1 MKKRTAVIILVLV
14 AAFLL
19 VETASVITY
28 PNEYKVIKTMGKIS
42 RVTTEPGFSL
52 RIPLVQ
58 SETTISKSRQLYD
71 IAPTEIYTSDKKKME
86 VDAYIIWRVTDPIKF
101 TQTLNS
107 SKASAESK
115 ISAMVYGALKATVSS
130 TSQEELIA
138 SRDAA
143 LDMTVEEDI
152 LSDVEIQDITSEDLQ
167 ENAQAEDG
175 TQPAGSAPAADGTQP
190 AENQPAG
197 SAPAADGTQPAE
209 NQPAGSAPAA
219 DGTQPAENQPA
230 ADGTQPQETSEQPQ
244 ETPDGMK
251 VIDEN
256 TRVISLSSKILEQLD
271 KDYDPEQYGI
281 EIQMVKIKKLDLPD
295 ENKDAVY
302 NRMITERKNIAAAYK
317 AQGESEAQKIRN
329 MTDRETEVMLS
340 EANAKAARLEAE
352 GEAEYMK
359 ILSDAYNDPDKA
371 EYYLFVRQLDA
382 AKKSLKNG
390 NTTLFLDSDS
400 PLASIFENSGE

>member
-1 MKKRTAVIILVLV
+1 MKKRTAVIILVL
-14 AAFLL
+14 AAVFLL
-19 VETASVITY
+19 AETASVITY

-52 RIPLVQ
+52 RIPFVQ

-86 VDAYIIWRVTDPIKF
+86 VDAYIIWKVTDPVKF

-143 LDMTVEEDI
+143 LDMVVEENT
-152 LSDVEIQDITSEDLQ
+152 LSDVEIQDITSADL
-167 ENAQAEDG
+167 
-175 TQPAGSAPAADGTQP
+175 
-190 AENQPAG
+190 
-197 SAPAADGTQPAE
+197 
-209 NQPAGSAPAA
+209 
-219 DGTQPAENQPA
+219 
-230 ADGTQPQETSEQPQ
+230 Q

-271 KDYDPEQYGI
+271 RDYDPEQYGI

-340 EANAKAARLEAE
+340 EANAKAASLEAE

>member
-1 MKKRTAVIILVLV
+1 MKKRSVIIILSLVIVYLLINM
-14 AAFLL
+14 AA
-19 VETASVITY
+19 VITY
-28 PNEYKVIKTMGKIS
+28 PNQYKVIKTMGKIS

-52 RIPLVQ
+52 RIPLIQ
-58 SETTISKSRQLYD
+58 SETTIQKAKQLYD

-86 VDAYIIWRVTDPIKF
+86 VDAYIIWRVQDPVKF

-138 SRDAA
+138 SRDSA
-143 LDMTVEEDI
+143 LDKSDEADS
-152 LSDVEIQDITSEDLQ
+152 LSDVNIQDM
-167 ENAQAEDG
+167 
-175 TQPAGSAPAADGTQP
+175 P
-190 AENQPAG
+190 AEEP
-197 SAPAADGTQPAE
+197 E
-209 NQPAGSAPAA
+209 
-219 DGTQPAENQPA
+219 
-230 ADGTQPQETSEQPQ
+230 
-244 ETPDGMK
+244 DGMK

-256 TRVISLSSKILEQLD
+256 TKVISLSNKILEQLN

-317 AQGESEAQKIRN
+317 AQGDSEAQKIRN
-329 MTDRETEVMLS
+329 TTDRETAVMLS
-340 EANAKAARLEAE
+340 EADAKAAQIEAE

-359 ILSDAYNDPDKA
+359 ILSEAYNDPEKA

-382 AKKSLKNG
+382 AKKSLENG

-400 PLASIFENSGE
+400 PLASIFESSGE

>member
-107 SKASAESK
+107 SKANAESK

-167 ENAQAEDG
+167 ENAQAADG
-175 TQPAGSAPAADGTQP
+175 TQPAGSA
-190 AENQPAG
+190 
-197 SAPAADGTQPAE
+197 
-209 NQPAGSAPAA
+209 
-219 DGTQPAENQPA
+219 PA

-256 TRVISLSSKILEQLD
+256 TRVISLSNKILEQLD

>member
-1 MKKRTAVIILVLV
+1 MKKHIGKILAALV
-14 AAFLL
+14 VVYLL
-19 VETASVITY
+19 VNMAAVITY
-28 PNEYKVIKTMGKIS
+28 PNQYKVIKTMGKIS
-42 RVTTEPGFSL
+42 RVTTEPGFSF

-58 SETTISKSRQLYD
+58 SETTISKARQLYD

-86 VDAYIIWRVTDPIKF
+86 VDAYIIWRVTDPVKF

-107 SKASAESK
+107 STASAESK
-115 ISAMVYGALKATVSS
+115 ISAMVYGSLKATVSS
-130 TSQEELIA
+130 TAQEELLA

-143 LDMTVEEDI
+143 LDKAEEDDA
-152 LSDVEIQDITSEDLQ
+152 LDVEVQDITSEDLKEDTEASSGAGSTGAAGTETTGTESKEQ
-167 ENAQAEDG
+167 SKETEDG
-175 TQPAGSAPAADGTQP
+175 MT
-190 AENQPAG
+190 
-197 SAPAADGTQPAE
+197 
-209 NQPAGSAPAA
+209 
-219 DGTQPAENQPA
+219 
-230 ADGTQPQETSEQPQ
+230 
-244 ETPDGMK
+244 

-256 TRVISLSSKILEQLD
+256 TRVISLSNKILEQLN

-329 MTDRETEVMLS
+329 TTDRETAVMLS
-340 EANAKAARLEAE
+340 EAEATADRLEAE
-352 GEAEYMK
+352 GEAEYMR

-382 AKKSLKNG
+382 AKKSLENG

-400 PLASIFENSGE
+400 PLASIFEQ

>member
-1 MKKRTAVIILVLV
+1 MKKHSGTVTVLLLALFAIINL
-14 AAFLL
+14 
-19 VETASVITY
+19 ASVITY

-52 RIPLVQ
+52 RIPLIQ
-58 SETTISKSRQLYD
+58 SETTIPRSRQLYD

-86 VDAYIIWRVTDPIKF
+86 VDAYIIWRVTDPVKF

-107 SKASAESK
+107 STTSAESK

-143 LDMTVEEDI
+143 LDKNVDEDG
-152 LSDVEIQDITSEDLQ
+152 LSDLEIQDITSEDLQ
-167 ENAQAEDG
+167 EETAE
-175 TQPAGSAPAADGTQP
+175 T
-190 AENQPAG
+190 E
-197 SAPAADGTQPAE
+197 
-209 NQPAGSAPAA
+209 
-219 DGTQPAENQPA
+219 
-230 ADGTQPQETSEQPQ
+230 
-244 ETPDGMK
+244 DGMK
-251 VIDEN
+251 VIDQN
-256 TRVISLSSKILEQLD
+256 TRVISLSTKILDQLSR
-271 KDYDPEQYGI
+271 DYDPEQYGI
-281 EIQMVKIKKLDLPD
+281 EIQMVKIKKLDLPN

-302 NRMITERKNIAAAYK
+302 NRMITERRNIAAAYR

-329 MTDRETEVMLS
+329 TTDRETAVMLS
-340 EANAKAARLEAE
+340 EAQANADRLEAE

-382 AKKSLKNG
+382 AKKSLENG

-400 PLASIFENSGE
+400 PLASLFETDN

>member
-1 MKKRTAVIILVLV
+1 MKKHIGKILAALV
-14 AAFLL
+14 VVYLL
-19 VETASVITY
+19 VNMAAVITY
-28 PNEYKVIKTMGKIS
+28 PNQYKVIKTMGRIS
-42 RVTTEPGFSL
+42 RVTTEPGFSF
-52 RIPLVQ
+52 RIPLIQ
-58 SETTISKSRQLYD
+58 SETTISKARQLYD

-86 VDAYIIWRVTDPIKF
+86 VDAYIIWRVTDPVKF

-107 SKASAESK
+107 STASAESK
-115 ISAMVYGALKATVSS
+115 ISAMVYGSLKATVSS

-143 LDMTVEEDI
+143 LDKAEEDDA
-152 LSDVEIQDITSEDLQ
+152 LDVEVQDITSEDLKEDTEASSGAGSTGAAGTETTGTESKEQ
-167 ENAQAEDG
+167 SKETEDG
-175 TQPAGSAPAADGTQP
+175 MT
-190 AENQPAG
+190 
-197 SAPAADGTQPAE
+197 
-209 NQPAGSAPAA
+209 
-219 DGTQPAENQPA
+219 
-230 ADGTQPQETSEQPQ
+230 
-244 ETPDGMK
+244 

-256 TRVISLSSKILEQLD
+256 TRVISLSNKILEQLN

-329 MTDRETEVMLS
+329 TTDRETAVMLS
-340 EANAKAARLEAE
+340 EAEATADRLEAE
-352 GEAEYMK
+352 GEAEYMR

-382 AKKSLKNG
+382 AKKSLENG

-400 PLASIFENSGE
+400 PLASIFEQ

>member
-1 MKKRTAVIILVLV
+1 MKKHIGKILAALIVIY
-14 AAFLL
+14 LL
-19 VETASVITY
+19 VNMAAVITY
-28 PNEYKVIKTMGKIS
+28 PNQYKVIKTMGKIS

-52 RIPLVQ
+52 RIPLIQ
-58 SETTISKSRQLYD
+58 SETTISKARQLYD

-86 VDAYIIWRVTDPIKF
+86 VDAYIIWHVTDPIKF

-107 SKASAESK
+107 STAGAESK

-143 LDMTVEEDI
+143 LDKTEEDDA
-152 LSDVEIQDITSEDLQ
+152 LDVEVQDITSEDLKEETGTNTESSEAGSTGEAGTAGTGTDSQ
-167 ENAQAEDG
+167 EQPKETEDG
-175 TQPAGSAPAADGTQP
+175 MT
-190 AENQPAG
+190 
-197 SAPAADGTQPAE
+197 
-209 NQPAGSAPAA
+209 
-219 DGTQPAENQPA
+219 
-230 ADGTQPQETSEQPQ
+230 
-244 ETPDGMK
+244 

-256 TRVISLSSKILEQLD
+256 TRVISLSNKILEQLN
-271 KDYDPEQYGI
+271 KDYNPEQYGI

-329 MTDRETEVMLS
+329 TTDRETAVMLS
-340 EANAKAARLEAE
+340 EAEATASRLEAE
-352 GEAEYMK
+352 GEAEYMR

-382 AKKSLKNG
+382 AKKSLENG

-400 PLASIFENSGE
+400 PLAIFRVRGRWRHLNDSKPSFARSDT

>member
-1 MKKRTAVIILVLV
+1 MKKHIGKILAALV
-14 AAFLL
+14 VVYLL
-19 VETASVITY
+19 VNMAAVITY
-28 PNEYKVIKTMGKIS
+28 PNQYKVIKTMGKIS
-42 RVTTEPGFSL
+42 RVTTEPGFSF
-52 RIPLVQ
+52 RIPLIQ
-58 SETTISKSRQLYD
+58 SETTISKARQLYD

-86 VDAYIIWRVTDPIKF
+86 VDAYIIWRVTDPVKF

-107 SKASAESK
+107 STASAESK
-115 ISAMVYGALKATVSS
+115 ISAMVYGSLKATVSS

-143 LDMTVEEDI
+143 LDKAEEDDA
-152 LSDVEIQDITSEDLQ
+152 LDVEVQDITSEDLKEDTEASSGAGSTGAAGTETTGTESKEQ
-167 ENAQAEDG
+167 SKETEDG
-175 TQPAGSAPAADGTQP
+175 MT
-190 AENQPAG
+190 
-197 SAPAADGTQPAE
+197 
-209 NQPAGSAPAA
+209 
-219 DGTQPAENQPA
+219 
-230 ADGTQPQETSEQPQ
+230 
-244 ETPDGMK
+244 

-256 TRVISLSSKILEQLD
+256 TRVISLSNKILEQLN

-329 MTDRETEVMLS
+329 TTDRETAVMLS
-340 EANAKAARLEAE
+340 EAEATADRLEAE
-352 GEAEYMK
+352 GEAEYMR

-371 EYYLFVRQLDA
+371 DYYLFVRQLDA
-382 AKKSLKNG
+382 AKKSLENG

-400 PLASIFENSGE
+400 PLASIFEQ

>member
-1 MKKRTAVIILVLV
+1 MKKHTGKILAALV
-14 AAFLL
+14 VVYLL
-19 VETASVITY
+19 VNMAAVITY
-28 PNEYKVIKTMGKIS
+28 PNQYKVIKTMGKIS
-42 RVTTEPGFSL
+42 RVTTEPGFSF
-52 RIPLVQ
+52 RIPLIQ
-58 SETTISKSRQLYD
+58 SETTISKARQLYD

-86 VDAYIIWRVTDPIKF
+86 VDAYIIWRVTDPVKF

-107 SKASAESK
+107 STASAESK
-115 ISAMVYGALKATVSS
+115 ISAMVYGSLKATVSS

-143 LDMTVEEDI
+143 LDKTEEDDA
-152 LSDVEIQDITSEDLQ
+152 LDVEVQDITSEDLKEDTEASSGAGSTGAAGTETTGTESKEQ
-167 ENAQAEDG
+167 SKETEDG
-175 TQPAGSAPAADGTQP
+175 MT
-190 AENQPAG
+190 
-197 SAPAADGTQPAE
+197 
-209 NQPAGSAPAA
+209 
-219 DGTQPAENQPA
+219 
-230 ADGTQPQETSEQPQ
+230 
-244 ETPDGMK
+244 

-256 TRVISLSSKILEQLD
+256 TRVISLSNKILEQLN

-329 MTDRETEVMLS
+329 TTDRETAVMLS
-340 EANAKAARLEAE
+340 EAEATADRLEAE
-352 GEAEYMK
+352 GEAEYMR

-382 AKKSLKNG
+382 AKKSLENG

-400 PLASIFENSGE
+400 PLASIFEQ

>member
-1 MKKRTAVIILVLV
+1 MKKHSGTVIVL
-14 AAFLL
+14 LL
-19 VETASVITY
+19 ALFAIINLASVITY

-52 RIPLVQ
+52 RIPLIQ
-58 SETTISKSRQLYD
+58 SETTIPRSRQLYD

-86 VDAYIIWRVTDPIKF
+86 VDAYIIWRVTDPVKF

-107 SKASAESK
+107 STTSAESK

-143 LDMTVEEDI
+143 LDKNVDEDG
-152 LSDVEIQDITSEDLQ
+152 LSDLEIQDITSEDLQ
-167 ENAQAEDG
+167 EEAAE
-175 TQPAGSAPAADGTQP
+175 T
-190 AENQPAG
+190 E
-197 SAPAADGTQPAE
+197 
-209 NQPAGSAPAA
+209 
-219 DGTQPAENQPA
+219 
-230 ADGTQPQETSEQPQ
+230 
-244 ETPDGMK
+244 DGMK
-251 VIDEN
+251 VIDQN
-256 TRVISLSSKILEQLD
+256 TRVISLSTKILDQLSR
-271 KDYDPEQYGI
+271 DYDPEQYGI
-281 EIQMVKIKKLDLPD
+281 EIQMVKIKKLDLPN

-302 NRMITERKNIAAAYK
+302 NRMITERRNIAAAYR

-329 MTDRETEVMLS
+329 TTDRETAVMLS
-340 EANAKAARLEAE
+340 EAQANADRLEAE

-382 AKKSLKNG
+382 AKKSLENG

-400 PLASIFENSGE
+400 PLASLFETNN

>member
-1 MKKRTAVIILVLV
+1 MKKHIGKILVALV
-14 AAFLL
+14 VVYLL
-19 VETASVITY
+19 VNMAAVITY
-28 PNEYKVIKTMGKIS
+28 PNQYKVIKTMGKIS
-42 RVTTEPGFSL
+42 RVTTEPGFSF
-52 RIPLVQ
+52 RIPLLQ
-58 SETTISKSRQLYD
+58 SETTISKARQLYD

-86 VDAYIIWRVTDPIKF
+86 VDAYIIWRVTDPVKF

-107 SKASAESK
+107 STASAESK
-115 ISAMVYGALKATVSS
+115 ISAMVYGSLKATVSS

-143 LDMTVEEDI
+143 LDKAEEDDA
-152 LSDVEIQDITSEDLQ
+152 LDVEVQDITSEDLKEDTEASSGAGSTGAAGTETTGTESKEQ
-167 ENAQAEDG
+167 SKETEDG
-175 TQPAGSAPAADGTQP
+175 MT
-190 AENQPAG
+190 
-197 SAPAADGTQPAE
+197 
-209 NQPAGSAPAA
+209 
-219 DGTQPAENQPA
+219 
-230 ADGTQPQETSEQPQ
+230 
-244 ETPDGMK
+244 

-256 TRVISLSSKILEQLD
+256 TRVISLSNKILEQLN

-317 AQGESEAQKIRN
+317 AQGECEAQKIRN
-329 MTDRETEVMLS
+329 TTDRETAVMLS
-340 EANAKAARLEAE
+340 EAEATADRLEAE
-352 GEAEYMK
+352 GEAEYMR

-382 AKKSLKNG
+382 AKKSLENG

-400 PLASIFENSGE
+400 PLASIFEQ

>member
-1 MKKRTAVIILVLV
+1 MKKHSGIVV
-14 AAFLL
+14 FLL
-19 VETASVITY
+19 LALLITVNLASVITY

-52 RIPLVQ
+52 RIPLIQ
-58 SETTISKSRQLYD
+58 SETTISKARQLYD

-86 VDAYIIWRVTDPIKF
+86 VDAYIIWRVTDPVKF

-107 SKASAESK
+107 STTSAESK

-143 LDMTVEEDI
+143 LDKNVDEDG
-152 LSDVEIQDITSEDLQ
+152 LSDLEIQDITSEDLQ
-167 ENAQAEDG
+167 GEAAE
-175 TQPAGSAPAADGTQP
+175 T
-190 AENQPAG
+190 E
-197 SAPAADGTQPAE
+197 
-209 NQPAGSAPAA
+209 
-219 DGTQPAENQPA
+219 
-230 ADGTQPQETSEQPQ
+230 
-244 ETPDGMK
+244 DGMK
-251 VIDEN
+251 VIDQN
-256 TRVISLSSKILEQLD
+256 TRVISLSTKILDQLG

-281 EIQMVKIKKLDLPD
+281 EIQMVKIKKLDLPN

-302 NRMITERKNIAAAYK
+302 NRMITERRNIAAAYR

-329 MTDRETEVMLS
+329 TTDRETAVMLS
-340 EANAKAARLEAE
+340 EAQASADRLEAE

-382 AKKSLKNG
+382 AKKSLENG

-400 PLASIFENSGE
+400 PLASLFETDN

>member
-1 MKKRTAVIILVLV
+1 MKKHIGKILVALV
-14 AAFLL
+14 VVYLL
-19 VETASVITY
+19 VNMAAVITY
-28 PNEYKVIKTMGKIS
+28 PNQYKVIKTMGKIS
-42 RVTTEPGFSL
+42 RVTTEPGFSF
-52 RIPLVQ
+52 RIPLIQ
-58 SETTISKSRQLYD
+58 SETTISKARQLYD

-86 VDAYIIWRVTDPIKF
+86 VDAYIIWRVTDPVKF

-107 SKASAESK
+107 STASAESK
-115 ISAMVYGALKATVSS
+115 ISAMVYGSLKATVSS

-143 LDMTVEEDI
+143 LDKAEEDDA
-152 LSDVEIQDITSEDLQ
+152 LDVEVQDITSEDLKEDTEASSGAGSTGAAGTETTGTESKEQ
-167 ENAQAEDG
+167 SKETEDG
-175 TQPAGSAPAADGTQP
+175 MT
-190 AENQPAG
+190 
-197 SAPAADGTQPAE
+197 
-209 NQPAGSAPAA
+209 
-219 DGTQPAENQPA
+219 
-230 ADGTQPQETSEQPQ
+230 
-244 ETPDGMK
+244 

-256 TRVISLSSKILEQLD
+256 TRVISLSNKILEQLN

-329 MTDRETEVMLS
+329 TTDRETAVMLS
-340 EANAKAARLEAE
+340 EAEATADRLEAE
-352 GEAEYMK
+352 GEAEYMR

-382 AKKSLKNG
+382 AKKSLENG

-400 PLASIFENSGE
+400 PLASIFEQ

>member
-1 MKKRTAVIILVLV
+1 MKKHIGKILAALV
-14 AAFLL
+14 VVYLL
-19 VETASVITY
+19 VNMAAVITY
-28 PNEYKVIKTMGKIS
+28 PNQYKVIKTMGKIS
-42 RVTTEPGFSL
+42 RVTTEPGFSF
-52 RIPLVQ
+52 RIPLLQ
-58 SETTISKSRQLYD
+58 SETTISKARQLYD

-86 VDAYIIWRVTDPIKF
+86 VDAYIIWRVTDPVKF

-107 SKASAESK
+107 STASAESK
-115 ISAMVYGALKATVSS
+115 ISAMVYGSLKATVSS

-143 LDMTVEEDI
+143 LDKAEEDDA
-152 LSDVEIQDITSEDLQ
+152 LDVEVQDITSEDLK
-167 ENAQAEDG
+167 EDTEASSTEASSEAGSTGETGTDTTGTESKETEDG
-175 TQPAGSAPAADGTQP
+175 MT
-190 AENQPAG
+190 
-197 SAPAADGTQPAE
+197 
-209 NQPAGSAPAA
+209 
-219 DGTQPAENQPA
+219 
-230 ADGTQPQETSEQPQ
+230 
-244 ETPDGMK
+244 

-256 TRVISLSSKILEQLD
+256 TRVISLSNKILEQLN

-329 MTDRETEVMLS
+329 TTDRETAVMLS
-340 EANAKAARLEAE
+340 EAEATADRLEAE
-352 GEAEYMK
+352 GEAEYMR

-382 AKKSLKNG
+382 AKKSLENG

-400 PLASIFENSGE
+400 PLASIFEQE

>member
-1 MKKRTAVIILVLV
+1 MKKHIGKILVALIV
-14 AAFLL
+14 VYLL
-19 VETASVITY
+19 VNMAAVITY
-28 PNEYKVIKTMGKIS
+28 PNQYKVIKTMGKIS
-42 RVTTEPGFSL
+42 RVTTEPGFSF

-58 SETTISKSRQLYD
+58 SETTISKARQLYD

-86 VDAYIIWRVTDPIKF
+86 VDAYIIWRVTDPVKF

-107 SKASAESK
+107 STASAESK

-143 LDMTVEEDI
+143 LDKAEEDDA
-152 LSDVEIQDITSEDLQ
+152 LDVEVQDITSEDLKEDTEGSSGGSSEGDVNETETDSHEQ
-167 ENAQAEDG
+167 SKETEDG
-175 TQPAGSAPAADGTQP
+175 MT
-190 AENQPAG
+190 
-197 SAPAADGTQPAE
+197 
-209 NQPAGSAPAA
+209 
-219 DGTQPAENQPA
+219 
-230 ADGTQPQETSEQPQ
+230 
-244 ETPDGMK
+244 

-256 TRVISLSSKILEQLD
+256 TRVISLSNKILEQLN

-329 MTDRETEVMLS
+329 TTDRETAVMLS
-340 EANAKAARLEAE
+340 EAEATADRLEAE
-352 GEAEYMK
+352 GEAEYMR

-382 AKKSLKNG
+382 AKKSLENG

-400 PLASIFENSGE
+400 PLASIFEQQE

>member
-1 MKKRTAVIILVLV
+1 MKKHIGKILAALV
-14 AAFLL
+14 VVYLL
-19 VETASVITY
+19 VNMAAVITY
-28 PNEYKVIKTMGKIS
+28 PNQYKVIKTMGKIS
-42 RVTTEPGFSL
+42 RVTTEPGFSF
-52 RIPLVQ
+52 RIPLLQ
-58 SETTISKSRQLYD
+58 SETTISKARQLYD

-86 VDAYIIWRVTDPIKF
+86 VDAYIIWRVTDPVKF

-107 SKASAESK
+107 STASAESK
-115 ISAMVYGALKATVSS
+115 ISAMVYGSLKATVSS

-143 LDMTVEEDI
+143 LDKAEEDDA
-152 LSDVEIQDITSEDLQ
+152 LDVEVQDITSEDLKEDTEASSGAGSTGAAGTETTGTESKEQ
-167 ENAQAEDG
+167 SKETEDG
-175 TQPAGSAPAADGTQP
+175 MT
-190 AENQPAG
+190 
-197 SAPAADGTQPAE
+197 
-209 NQPAGSAPAA
+209 
-219 DGTQPAENQPA
+219 
-230 ADGTQPQETSEQPQ
+230 
-244 ETPDGMK
+244 

-256 TRVISLSSKILEQLD
+256 TRVISLSNKILEQLN

-329 MTDRETEVMLS
+329 TTDRETAVMLS
-340 EANAKAARLEAE
+340 EAEATADRLEAE
-352 GEAEYMK
+352 GEAEYMR

-382 AKKSLKNG
+382 AKKSLENG

-400 PLASIFENSGE
+400 PLASIFEQ

>member
-1 MKKRTAVIILVLV
+1 MKKHIGKILVALV
-14 AAFLL
+14 VVYLL
-19 VETASVITY
+19 VNMAAVITY
-28 PNEYKVIKTMGKIS
+28 PNQYKVIKTMGKIS
-42 RVTTEPGFSL
+42 RVTTEPGFSF
-52 RIPLVQ
+52 RIPLLQ
-58 SETTISKSRQLYD
+58 SETTISKARQLYD

-86 VDAYIIWRVTDPIKF
+86 VDAYIIWRVTDPVKF

-107 SKASAESK
+107 STASAESK
-115 ISAMVYGALKATVSS
+115 ISAMVYGSLKATVSS

-143 LDMTVEEDI
+143 LDKAEEDDA
-152 LSDVEIQDITSEDLQ
+152 LDVEVQDITSEDLKEDTEASSGAGSTGAAGTETTGTESKEQ
-167 ENAQAEDG
+167 SKETEDG
-175 TQPAGSAPAADGTQP
+175 MT
-190 AENQPAG
+190 
-197 SAPAADGTQPAE
+197 
-209 NQPAGSAPAA
+209 
-219 DGTQPAENQPA
+219 
-230 ADGTQPQETSEQPQ
+230 
-244 ETPDGMK
+244 

-256 TRVISLSSKILEQLD
+256 TKVISLSNKILEQLN

-329 MTDRETEVMLS
+329 TTDRETAVMLS
-340 EANAKAARLEAE
+340 EAEATADRLEAE
-352 GEAEYMK
+352 GEAEYMR

-371 EYYLFVRQLDA
+371 DYYLFVRQLDA
-382 AKKSLKNG
+382 AKKSLENG

-400 PLASIFENSGE
+400 PLASIFEQ

>member
-1 MKKRTAVIILVLV
+1 MKKHSGTIIVL
-14 AAFLL
+14 LL
-19 VETASVITY
+19 ALFAILNLASVITY

-52 RIPLVQ
+52 RIPLIQ
-58 SETTISKSRQLYD
+58 SETTIPRSRQLYD

-86 VDAYIIWRVTDPIKF
+86 VDAYIIWRVTDPVKF

-107 SKASAESK
+107 STTSAESK

-143 LDMTVEEDI
+143 LDKNVDEDG
-152 LSDVEIQDITSEDLQ
+152 LSDLEIQDITSEDLQ
-167 ENAQAEDG
+167 EETAE
-175 TQPAGSAPAADGTQP
+175 T
-190 AENQPAG
+190 E
-197 SAPAADGTQPAE
+197 
-209 NQPAGSAPAA
+209 
-219 DGTQPAENQPA
+219 
-230 ADGTQPQETSEQPQ
+230 
-244 ETPDGMK
+244 DGMK
-251 VIDEN
+251 VIDQN
-256 TRVISLSSKILEQLD
+256 TRVISLSTKILDQLSR
-271 KDYDPEQYGI
+271 DYDPEQYGI
-281 EIQMVKIKKLDLPD
+281 EIQMVKIKKLDLPN

-302 NRMITERKNIAAAYK
+302 NRMITERRNIAAAYR

-329 MTDRETEVMLS
+329 TTDRETAVMLS
-340 EANAKAARLEAE
+340 EAQASADRLEAE

-382 AKKSLKNG
+382 AKKSLENG

-400 PLASIFENSGE
+400 PLASLFETDN

>member
-1 MKKRTAVIILVLV
+1 MKKHAGIVLILIIAVLV
-14 AAFLL
+14 VISA
-19 VETASVITY
+19 ASVITY

-52 RIPLVQ
+52 RVPVVQ
-58 SETTISKSRQLYD
+58 SETTISKARQLYD

-86 VDAYIIWRVTDPIKF
+86 VDAYIVWRVTDPVKF
-101 TQTLNS
+101 TQTLNAS
-107 SKASAESK
+107 RSSAENK

-143 LDMTVEEDI
+143 LEKGESEDGLPDLEVE
-152 LSDVEIQDITSEDLQ
+152 DITSDELQ
-167 ENAQAEDG
+167 EEEE
-175 TQPAGSAPAADGTQP
+175 T
-190 AENQPAG
+190 
-197 SAPAADGTQPAE
+197 
-209 NQPAGSAPAA
+209 
-219 DGTQPAENQPA
+219 
-230 ADGTQPQETSEQPQ
+230 QETQ
-244 ETPDGMK
+244 ETDDGMK
-251 VIDEN
+251 KIDEN

-271 KDYDPEQYGI
+271 RDYDPEQYGI

-329 MTDRETEVMLS
+329 TTDKETEVMLS
-340 EANAKAARLEAE
+340 EAEAKADQLEAE
-352 GEAEYMK
+352 GEAEYMR
-359 ILSDAYNDPDKA
+359 ILSDAYNDPEKA
-371 EYYLFVRQLDA
+371 EFYLFVRQLDA
-382 AKKSLKNG
+382 AKKSLQNG

-400 PLASIFENSGE
+400 PLASIFEGNGETAAGSED

>member
-1 MKKRTAVIILVLV
+1 MKKYFGKIVIVLIV
-14 AAFLL
+14 IFLL
-19 VETASVITY
+19 ADMAAVITY

-42 RVTTEPGFSL
+42 RVTTEPGFSM
-52 RIPLVQ
+52 RIPLIQ
-58 SETTISKSRQLYD
+58 SENTISKARQLYD

-86 VDAYIIWRVTDPIKF
+86 VDAYIIWRVVDPVKF

-107 SKASAESK
+107 STASAESK

-130 TSQEELIA
+130 TTQEELIA

-143 LDMTVEEDI
+143 LDKNDDDDA
-152 LSDVEIQDITSEDLQ
+152 LDVEVEDITSEDLQ
-167 ENAQAEDG
+167 EKE
-175 TQPAGSAPAADGTQP
+175 
-190 AENQPAG
+190 
-197 SAPAADGTQPAE
+197 
-209 NQPAGSAPAA
+209 
-219 DGTQPAENQPA
+219 
-230 ADGTQPQETSEQPQ
+230 ETD
-244 ETPDGMK
+244 DGMT

-256 TRVISLSSKILEQLD
+256 TRVISLSSKILEQLS

-317 AQGESEAQKIRN
+317 AQGDSEAQKIRN
-329 MTDRETEVMLS
+329 TTDKETAVMIS
-340 EANAKAARLEAE
+340 EAEAKADQLEAE
-352 GEAEYMK
+352 GEAEYMR

-382 AKKSLKNG
+382 ARKSLESG

-400 PLASIFENSGE
+400 PLASVFESQP

>member
-1 MKKRTAVIILVLV
+1 MKKHTGKILAALV
-14 AAFLL
+14 VVYLL
-19 VETASVITY
+19 VNMAAVITY
-28 PNEYKVIKTMGKIS
+28 PNQYKVIKTMGKIS
-42 RVTTEPGFSL
+42 RVTTEPGFSF
-52 RIPLVQ
+52 RIPLLQ
-58 SETTISKSRQLYD
+58 SETTISKARQLYD

-86 VDAYIIWRVTDPIKF
+86 VDAYIIWRVTDPVKF

-107 SKASAESK
+107 STASAESK
-115 ISAMVYGALKATVSS
+115 ISAMVYGSLKATVSS

-143 LDMTVEEDI
+143 LDKAEEDDA
-152 LSDVEIQDITSEDLQ
+152 LDVEVQDITSEDLKEDTEASSGAGSTGAAGTETTGTESKEQ
-167 ENAQAEDG
+167 SKETEDG
-175 TQPAGSAPAADGTQP
+175 MT
-190 AENQPAG
+190 
-197 SAPAADGTQPAE
+197 
-209 NQPAGSAPAA
+209 
-219 DGTQPAENQPA
+219 
-230 ADGTQPQETSEQPQ
+230 
-244 ETPDGMK
+244 

-256 TRVISLSSKILEQLD
+256 TRVISLSNKILEQLN

-329 MTDRETEVMLS
+329 TTDRETAVMLS
-340 EANAKAARLEAE
+340 EAEATADRLEAE
-352 GEAEYMK
+352 GEAEYMR

-371 EYYLFVRQLDA
+371 DYYLFVRQLDA
-382 AKKSLKNG
+382 AKKSLENG

-400 PLASIFENSGE
+400 PLASIFEQ

>member
-1 MKKRTAVIILVLV
+1 MKKKSGIILLALIVV
-14 AAFLL
+14 YLL
-19 VETASVITY
+19 VNMASVITY

-52 RIPLVQ
+52 RIPLIQ
-58 SETTISKSRQLYD
+58 SETTISKARQLYD

-86 VDAYIIWRVTDPIKF
+86 VDAYIIWRVTDPVKF

-107 SKASAESK
+107 STTSAESK

-143 LDMTVEEDI
+143 LDK
-152 LSDVEIQDITSEDLQ
+152 SDDENGLNDLEVQDITSEDLQ
-167 ENAQAEDG
+167 NGAADEQSGE
-175 TQPAGSAPAADGTQP
+175 AADGQ
-190 AENQPAG
+190 AG
-197 SAPAADGTQPAE
+197 AQTGKAADGQSGNQSGETVDGMKVIDE
-209 NQPAGSAPAA
+209 NV
-219 DGTQPAENQPA
+219 
-230 ADGTQPQETSEQPQ
+230 
-244 ETPDGMK
+244 DGMK

-256 TRVISLSSKILEQLD
+256 TRVISLSTKILEQLN
-271 KDYDPEQYGI
+271 KDYDPEQYGF
-281 EIQMVKIKKLDLPD
+281 EVQMVKIKKLDLPD

-302 NRMITERKNIAAAYK
+302 NRMITERKNIAAAYR

-329 MTDRETEVMLS
+329 TTDRETAVMIS
-340 EANAKAARLEAE
+340 EAKAKADQLEAE
-352 GEAEYMK
+352 GEAEYMR

-371 EYYLFVRQLDA
+371 DYYLFVRQLDA
-382 AKKSLKNG
+382 AKKSLENG

-400 PLASIFENSGE
+400 PLASIFETE

>member
-1 MKKRTAVIILVLV
+1 MKKHIGKILAALIVIY
-14 AAFLL
+14 LL
-19 VETASVITY
+19 VNMAAVITY
-28 PNEYKVIKTMGKIS
+28 PNQYKVIKTMGKIS

-52 RIPLVQ
+52 RIPLIQ
-58 SETTISKSRQLYD
+58 SETTISKARQLYD

-86 VDAYIIWRVTDPIKF
+86 VDAYIIWHVTDPIKF

-107 SKASAESK
+107 STAGAESK

-143 LDMTVEEDI
+143 LDKTEEDDA
-152 LSDVEIQDITSEDLQ
+152 LDVEVQDITSEDLKEETGTNTESSEAGSTGEAGTAGTGTDSQ
-167 ENAQAEDG
+167 EQPKETEDG
-175 TQPAGSAPAADGTQP
+175 MT
-190 AENQPAG
+190 
-197 SAPAADGTQPAE
+197 
-209 NQPAGSAPAA
+209 
-219 DGTQPAENQPA
+219 
-230 ADGTQPQETSEQPQ
+230 
-244 ETPDGMK
+244 

-256 TRVISLSSKILEQLD
+256 TRVISLSNKILEQLN
-271 KDYDPEQYGI
+271 KDYNPEQYGI

-329 MTDRETEVMLS
+329 TTDRETAVMLS
-340 EANAKAARLEAE
+340 EAEATASRLEAE
-352 GEAEYMK
+352 GEAEYMR

-382 AKKSLKNG
+382 AKKSLENG
-390 NTTLFLDSDS
+390 VEQDLWGREQDLQEQDLGAG
-400 PLASIFENSGE
+400 PLGYEKWGMRRRSGG

>member
-1 MKKRTAVIILVLV
+1 MKKHSGTIIVL
-14 AAFLL
+14 LL
-19 VETASVITY
+19 ALFAIINLASVITY

-52 RIPLVQ
+52 RIPLIQ
-58 SETTISKSRQLYD
+58 SETTIPRSRQLYD

-86 VDAYIIWRVTDPIKF
+86 VDAYIIWRVTDPVKF

-107 SKASAESK
+107 STTSAESK

-143 LDMTVEEDI
+143 LDKNVDEDG
-152 LSDVEIQDITSEDLQ
+152 LSDLEIQDITSEDLQ
-167 ENAQAEDG
+167 EEAAE
-175 TQPAGSAPAADGTQP
+175 T
-190 AENQPAG
+190 E
-197 SAPAADGTQPAE
+197 
-209 NQPAGSAPAA
+209 
-219 DGTQPAENQPA
+219 
-230 ADGTQPQETSEQPQ
+230 
-244 ETPDGMK
+244 DGMK
-251 VIDEN
+251 VIDQN
-256 TRVISLSSKILEQLD
+256 TRVISLSTKILDQLSR
-271 KDYDPEQYGI
+271 DYDPEQYGI
-281 EIQMVKIKKLDLPD
+281 EIQMVKIKKLDLPN

-302 NRMITERKNIAAAYK
+302 NRMITERRNIAAAYR

-329 MTDRETEVMLS
+329 TTDRETAVMLS
-340 EANAKAARLEAE
+340 EAQASADRLEAE

-382 AKKSLKNG
+382 AKKSLENG

-400 PLASIFENSGE
+400 PLASLFETDN

>member
-1 MKKRTAVIILVLV
+1 MKKHSGTVIVL
-14 AAFLL
+14 LL
-19 VETASVITY
+19 ALFAIINLASVITY

-52 RIPLVQ
+52 RIPLIQ
-58 SETTISKSRQLYD
+58 SETTIPRSRQLYD
-71 IAPTEIYTSDKKKME
+71 IAPTEIYTSAKKKME
-86 VDAYIIWRVTDPIKF
+86 VDAYIIWRVTDPVKF

-107 SKASAESK
+107 STTSAESK

-143 LDMTVEEDI
+143 LDKNVDEDG
-152 LSDVEIQDITSEDLQ
+152 LSDLEIQDITSEDLQ
-167 ENAQAEDG
+167 EEAAE
-175 TQPAGSAPAADGTQP
+175 T
-190 AENQPAG
+190 E
-197 SAPAADGTQPAE
+197 
-209 NQPAGSAPAA
+209 
-219 DGTQPAENQPA
+219 
-230 ADGTQPQETSEQPQ
+230 
-244 ETPDGMK
+244 DGMK
-251 VIDEN
+251 VIDQN
-256 TRVISLSSKILEQLD
+256 TRVISLSTKILDQLSR
-271 KDYDPEQYGI
+271 DYDPEQYGI
-281 EIQMVKIKKLDLPD
+281 EIQMVKIKKLDLPN

-302 NRMITERKNIAAAYK
+302 NRMITERRNIAAAYR

-329 MTDRETEVMLS
+329 TTDRETAVMLS
-340 EANAKAARLEAE
+340 EAQANADRLEAE

-382 AKKSLKNG
+382 AKKSLENG

-400 PLASIFENSGE
+400 PLASLFETDN